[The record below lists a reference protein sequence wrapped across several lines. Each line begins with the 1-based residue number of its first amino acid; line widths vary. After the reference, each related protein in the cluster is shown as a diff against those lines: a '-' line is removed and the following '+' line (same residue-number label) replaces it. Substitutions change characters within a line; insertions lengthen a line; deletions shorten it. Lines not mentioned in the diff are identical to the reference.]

1 MPSLA
6 SLPNILSLLKRHLP
20 RIAITGLALPLIV
33 LPAYA
38 RAPLVNLGNATAAGE
53 DASTAI
59 FDNLSHNIFDIS
71 PLGSLYSLLS
81 PFPSWSNHLTLL
93 GAMGGLR
100 TQMAKIGLVLAVQE
114 TSELF
119 GNISGGFRRGAA
131 YDGMTT
137 AVLQLNTQRA
147 FGWSG
152 GTFQV
157 SMEQIHGRNLSADN
171 LGVYQTISG
180 IEADRS
186 TRLWELWFDQKFLP
200 HHTLD
205 IKIGQQSLDQEW
217 MISNNALL
225 FANTMFGWPML
236 PSADLP
242 GGGPASPLA
251 SLGGRAR
258 YHVVKPL
265 YIQAGI
271 FSGSPAYARTG
282 DAQKSNR
289 SGTSFVL
296 NRGIF
301 AIAELQYAR
310 GELKHIASP
319 EEATTLPYVYRLGGW
334 YDSEPFADQY
344 GDEHGIALSSPQS
357 TGRAR
362 LHRGAF
368 SLYAVM
374 DQTLWHSHHN
384 LSRALALFARVMGTP
399 QSDRV
404 PIDFSMNA
412 GLTLKAPL
420 PAHPYDVL
428 GLGMGYTHTSHSLA
442 QYDRAVQTHTNR
454 YSPAQ
459 GSETFMELMYLGQMT
474 GWLQLQPDF
483 QYIFNPSGGIPNPLH
498 PTRRIKNIAVFGLRA
513 NITL

>member
-1 MPSLA
+1 M
-6 SLPNILSLLKRHLP
+6 
-20 RIAITGLALPLIV
+20 V
-33 LPAYA
+33 
-38 RAPLVNLGNATAAGE
+38 
-53 DASTAI
+53 
-59 FDNLSHNIFDIS
+59 
-71 PLGSLYSLLS
+71 
-81 PFPSWSNHLTLL
+81 
-93 GAMGGLR
+93 
-100 TQMAKIGLVLAVQE
+100 
-114 TSELF
+114 
-119 GNISGGFRRGAA
+119 
-131 YDGMTT
+131 
-137 AVLQLNTQRA
+137 
-147 FGWSG
+147 
-152 GTFQV
+152 
-157 SMEQIHGRNLSADN
+157 
-171 LGVYQTISG
+171 
-180 IEADRS
+180 
-186 TRLWELWFDQKFLP
+186 
-200 HHTLD
+200 
-205 IKIGQQSLDQEW
+205 
-217 MISNNALL
+217 SNNALV

-319 EEATTLPYVYRLGGW
+319 EEATTPPYVYRLGGW

-368 SLYAVM
+368 SLYAVV
-374 DQTLWHSHHN
+374 DQMLWHSHHN
-384 LSRALALFARVMGTP
+384 LSRTLALFARVMGTP
-399 QSDRV
+399 QSHRV
-404 PIDFSMNA
+404 PIDFSMNF
-412 GLTLKAPL
+412 GFTLKDPL
-420 PAHPYDVL
+420 PYRQDDTL
-428 GLGMGYTHTSHSLA
+428 GLGMGYTHVSHALA
-442 QYDRAVQTHTNR
+442 KYDRAVRNYSGTYNPTQT
-454 YSPAQ
+454 
-459 GSETFMELMYLGQMT
+459 GETYMELMYQCQMT

-483 QYIFNPSGGIPNPLH
+483 QYLFNPSGGIPNPLH
-498 PTRRIKNIAVFGLRA
+498 PTRRIKDIAVLGLRA
-513 NITL
+513 IIAL